1 MKNGSQIFFR
11 VLGVLFAVALI
22 AGAGMFGYRAG
33 FAQGVAQAPAVAK
46 AIENAAENGQAY
58 PQFQGFPQMMYQRN
72 FGYGYSPM
80 PVYGGY
86 GYSPMM
92 RGGFSHGFNP
102 IGGILFLLLIV
113 FVVGSLMRMIFFRGI
128 MWRHA
133 PWAYGPHGQPWGTPP
148 WAKPEGEGAEES
160 KKE

>member
-1 MKNGSQIFFR
+1 MKNGSYIMFR
-11 VLGVLFAVALI
+11 VLGVLFVIALI
-22 AGAGMFGYRAG
+22 AGAGAIGYRAG
-33 FAQGVAQAPAVAK
+33 MTQGIMQSPAVAK
-46 AIENAAENGQAY
+46 AIENSAEDGQAI
-58 PQFQGFPQMMYQRN
+58 PQMMYQRS

-102 IGGILFLLLIV
+102 IGGILFLLFIV
-113 FVVGSLMRMIFFRGI
+113 FVVGGFMRMIFFRGM
-128 MWRHA
+128 MWGRG

>member
-1 MKNGSQIFFR
+1 LEVKMKNGSYIMFR
-11 VLGVLFAVALI
+11 VLGVLLVLGLI
-22 AGAGMFGYRAG
+22 VGAGAIGYRAG
-33 FAQGVAQAPAVAK
+33 MTQGIMQSPAVAK
-46 AIENAAENGQAY
+46 AIENAAENGQAA
-58 PQFQGFPQMMYQRN
+58 PIPQMMYQRN